1 MSRKAERD
9 LLEIRVPCASYHI
22 MRRKGATLLINMHVF
37 RFSEFMNLAF
47 ATTFTALL
55 GVQSRLKVY
64 FSVCPIL
71 LRSLTNFY
79 DCGRLS
85 SRKISSELG
94 NTFGT
99 ESSVITAKIDI

>member
-1 MSRKAERD
+1 MSRIAERD
-9 LLEIRVPCASYHI
+9 LLGIRVPCASYHI
-22 MRRKGATLLINMHVF
+22 MRRKGASLLINMHVF
-37 RFSEFMNLAF
+37 RFS
-47 ATTFTALL
+47 
-55 GVQSRLKVY
+55 QSRLKVY

-85 SRKISSELG
+85 SRKLSSVQG

-99 ESSVITAKIDI
+99 ESSVITTKIDI